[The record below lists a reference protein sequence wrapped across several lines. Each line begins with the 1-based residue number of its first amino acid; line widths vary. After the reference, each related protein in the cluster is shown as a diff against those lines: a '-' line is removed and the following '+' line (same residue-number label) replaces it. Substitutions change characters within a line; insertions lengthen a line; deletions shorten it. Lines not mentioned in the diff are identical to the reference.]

1 MNALPTEHD
10 LGFLVGSTLFQVCI
24 GENEVILRLS
34 AEISITIESS
44 FLIRDSSGLESE
56 FNDSRSSAGSLV
68 KLLSNTVTKV
78 RCQRD
83 GTLSLWFSSGDILEA
98 YDSSEGYESYQIQH
112 GKDIYVV

>member
-24 GENEVILRLS
+24 GENEVILRLN

-44 FLIRDSSGLESE
+44 FLIHDSSGLGMA

-78 RCQRD
+78 HCQID
-83 GTLSLWFSSGDILEA
+83 GTLSLWFSSHYILEI
-98 YDSSEGYESYQIQH
+98 YKSSEGYESYQIQH
-112 GKDIYVV
+112 GNDIYVV